1 MELVECPGVLNS
13 DDIRHKRADI
23 HFKTLIAFVD
33 FTPNKIKILILYEW
47 NRLDPETNHVHEMS
61 IEFPFLRSK
70 IVLLGATIFVFFFR
84 LNSLWGISNCLLSY
98 APLVSCVALTNIRS
112 LVFKIMKCQHDFQLL
127 RAILKFSVL

>member
-1 MELVECPGVLNS
+1 MKMELVECPGVLNS

-70 IVLLGATIFVFFFR
+70 IVLLGATIFVFFFSFEFFVG
-84 LNSLWGISNCLLSY
+84 N
-98 APLVSCVALTNIRS
+98 
-112 LVFKIMKCQHDFQLL
+112 FQLPSLL
-127 RAILKFSVL
+127 RTTSFMCGSHKHT